1 MRFKRRTLR
10 VPNLIIRLAVCKTR
24 RLNQFGSTDL
34 YLGRS
39 AILFDRACRIDR
51 QKIDFISHVEP
62 FHEPNLVHTLQIH

>member
-51 QKIDFISHVEP
+51 Q
-62 FHEPNLVHTLQIH
+62 